1 MNLDIKIKNIFLLG
15 SQFLRGNDPNIDENK
30 IYSVDADVKIN
41 YDFSPDGKRVGVM
54 FTYEMEIPS
63 QEDNSIAQISY
74 SSMHFAELI
83 VDNYNDTEEDKKN
96 LDKYININVA
106 AMVFPFVREHLAT
119 TTMKSGITPII
130 IPPINFV
137 EKYKEI
143 SSDSA
148 Q

>member
-15 SQFLRGNDPNIDENK
+15 SQFRRGKDPNIDENK

-41 YDFSPDGKRVGVM
+41 YGFSLDGKRVGVK

-63 QEDNSIAQISY
+63 QEDNSIVQISY
-74 SSMHFAELI
+74 SSMHYAELI
-83 VDNYNDTEEDKKN
+83 VENYTDTEENQKF
-96 LDKYININVA
+96 LDKYINVNVA
-106 AMVFPFVREHLAT
+106 AMIFPFVREHLAT